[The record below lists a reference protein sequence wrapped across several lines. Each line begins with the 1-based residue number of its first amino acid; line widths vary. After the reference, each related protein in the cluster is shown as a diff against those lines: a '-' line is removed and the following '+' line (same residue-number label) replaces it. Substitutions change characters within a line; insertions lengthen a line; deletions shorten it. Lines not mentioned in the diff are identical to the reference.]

1 MLVAIESK
9 RAEIFV
15 SMYGFDGALLIEPS
29 ALRPEAI
36 EKMPE
41 GITSVIIVGDA
52 SQKVESALIGRVDV
66 RRIEDIEVPDAKVVA
81 NFGLNLL
88 GTPELATPTPFYLR
102 PPDASIPKQK

>member
-1 MLVAIESK
+1 
-9 RAEIFV
+9 
-15 SMYGFDGALLIEPS
+15 
-29 ALRPEAI
+29 
-36 EKMPE
+36 MPE

-88 GTPELATPTPFYLR
+88 GTPELATPNAVFTSGRQTLLYQNKSRGLQ
-102 PPDASIPKQK
+102 ASFLIHKV